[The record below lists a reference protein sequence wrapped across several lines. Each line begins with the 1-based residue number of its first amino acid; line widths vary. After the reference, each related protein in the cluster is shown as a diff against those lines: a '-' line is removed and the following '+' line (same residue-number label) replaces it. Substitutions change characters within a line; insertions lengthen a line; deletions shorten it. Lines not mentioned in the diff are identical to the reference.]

1 MLGLSRKVLRVKPYL
16 DLLREV
22 LEKGERRPD
31 RTGTGTLSLFGT
43 HSRYDLR
50 YGFPLVTT
58 KKVNFSLVVR
68 ELLWFLSGSTNVNDL
83 VGAEQLWR
91 PWADSLG
98 NLGPI
103 YSRQW
108 RDWGAAYDFDYLVD
122 VPGVDQISRVIA
134 SIKNDPNGRRHIVS
148 AWNVSDIPAMA
159 LPPCHVLHQ
168 YYVSQDGFLDM
179 QMYQRSADLAIGVP
193 FNVASYALLLS
204 MVARECSL
212 LPRYLIHAI
221 GDAHIY
227 QNHISGIEE
236 QLKREPREL
245 PLLALSGNEVLTFKE
260 EDIYLFGYDP
270 HPFIKF
276 EVAV

>member
-1 MLGLSRKVLRVKPYL
+1 MRPYL
-16 DLLREV
+16 SLLREV

-68 ELLWFLSGSTNVNDL
+68 ELLWFLSGSTNVNEL

-91 PWADSLG
+91 PWADEEG
-98 NLGPI
+98 ELGPI

-108 RDWGAAYDFDYLVD
+108 RHWGGEKRFGGGTIG
-122 VPGVDQISRVIA
+122 GVDQISQVLA
-134 SIKNDPNGRRHIVS
+134 SIKADPHGRRHIVS
-148 AWNVSDIPAMA
+148 AWNVSDLPEMA

-193 FNVASYALLLS
+193 FNIASYALLLS

-212 LPRYLIHAI
+212 LPRYLVHAI

-227 QNHISGIEE
+227 VNHISGVEE
-236 QLKREPREL
+236 QLKREPRDL